1 MREEIIRALDQVR
14 NSREQW
20 QLWQQQHHEQ
30 RKTRVAQS
38 DEFPPENHPLSQ
50 ERNKKLDQVIAN
62 LDRLKACIE
71 RSLGISSVYI
81 GTSTS
86 LEVYVDS
93 STKNQ
98 VVIEFTV
105 EGPLAATFVYG
116 SVSRDTLQSIYQC
129 IHACGLIQL
138 SDDEIRELEQNGN
151 YHQLF

>member
-30 RKTRVAQS
+30 RKTHVAQP
-38 DEFPPENHPLSQ
+38 DEFPSENHPLSQ

-62 LDRLKACIE
+62 LDRLKAYIE